1 MFPWRPA
8 ERYDPGNKFDV
19 VHTGELN
26 LGLSIYYDAWLAA
39 STRQLAWSS
48 AEVIL
53 NVVKTTTP
61 ERQQELILAQAN
73 AIVNQVLFLASTWP
87 GRLEW
92 DAA

>member
-1 MFPWRPA
+1 MVPRIYSPA
-8 ERYDPGNKFDV
+8 G
-19 VHTGELN
+19 
-26 LGLSIYYDAWLAA
+26 
-39 STRQLAWSS
+39 WSG

-53 NVVKTTTP
+53 NAVKTTTR
-61 ERQQELILAQAN
+61 EWQQELILAQAN

>member
-1 MFPWRPA
+1 MVPRIYSPA
-8 ERYDPGNKFDV
+8 G
-19 VHTGELN
+19 
-26 LGLSIYYDAWLAA
+26 
-39 STRQLAWSS
+39 WSS

-61 ERQQELILAQAN
+61 ERQEELILAQAN
-73 AIVNQVLFLASTWP
+73 AIVNQVLLSASTWP